1 MSNVCAFC
9 GKEFEPVDK
18 WHPNQQYCSKECR
31 QSVVVR
37 KARPQRTTE
46 QRREY
51 ARRYAAEHVEQRNKY
66 YIQKFVRPE
75 STAVD
80 PLNIPLRRLNGEN
93 LCMWCGYEFEPV
105 QKNQRFCC
113 DEHAARFYAK
123 LFNNRDE
130 FGL

>member
-31 QSVVVR
+31 QSVAVR
-37 KARPQRTTE
+37 KAHPQRTSE

-51 ARRYAAEHVEQRNKY
+51 ARRYATEHVEQRNKY
-66 YIQKFVRPE
+66 YLKKFVRPE

-93 LCMWCGYEFEPV
+93 LCMWCGYEFVPV

-113 DEHAARFYAK
+113 DEHTTLFYNR
-123 LFNNRDE
+123 LFNKGDL
-130 FGL
+130 F